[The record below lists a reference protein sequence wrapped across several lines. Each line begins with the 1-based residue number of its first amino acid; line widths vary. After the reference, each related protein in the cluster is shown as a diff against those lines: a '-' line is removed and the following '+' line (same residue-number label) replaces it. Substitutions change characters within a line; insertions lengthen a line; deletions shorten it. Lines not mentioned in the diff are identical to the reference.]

1 MTDISW
7 DSVMRLV
14 LLAARQVS
22 KLMALDAYNV
32 RWKVRP
38 YMLVSGTPEVAT
50 ELPAWKLLGGL
61 LARSSTYTA
70 LIPRE
75 GHRTQAAEGKVVY
88 RETMKP
94 RDPGQPAPAQEKQ

>member
-1 MTDISW
+1 MGATVVTDISW

-38 YMLVSGTPEVAT
+38 HMLVSGTPEVA
-50 ELPAWKLLGGL
+50 WKLLGRL
-61 LARSSTYTA
+61 LARSSTYSSHPA
-70 LIPRE
+70 
-75 GHRTQAAEGKVVY
+75 GGSQ
-88 RETMKP
+88 
-94 RDPGQPAPAQEKQ
+94 DPSGRGQSSLQRNHEP

>member
-1 MTDISW
+1 MGATVVTDISW

-22 KLMALDAYNV
+22 KLMALDAHNV

-50 ELPAWKLLGGL
+50 ELPAWKLLGRL
-61 LARSSTYTA
+61 LARSSTYSSHPA
-70 LIPRE
+70 
-75 GHRTQAAEGKVVY
+75 GGSQ
-88 RETMKP
+88 
-94 RDPGQPAPAQEKQ
+94 DPSGRRQSSLQRNHEA